1 MSALPGSLET
11 DNQPPLT
18 VPLRH
23 FFVGL
28 GFLCAAI
35 IVGLLDQLLTFS
47 AFTGVVHL
55 HLLLAGWVCV
65 TIMGAMTQFVP
76 VWSGTQIHSRRLANA
91 QLLLVTVGLSGF
103 ALALVFGWLALL
115 GIVGLVMM
123 VGFWLFIYNLIR
135 TLQPMTGLDVTE
147 RHFIFALACF
157 FVLTTFGVLL
167 AVNLTYNTTA
177 SLPITHGSL
186 LGSHLT
192 IAVFGAVL
200 TTIYGAI
207 YQLGTMFTQTKLHG
221 IDHQIQTFQELAQ
234 YLGVALLAGGRLI
247 EDLLIARVGG
257 ILVLLAAL
265 SVAFIIGRKLLE
277 MQVDWTPM
285 HRRYVIGVVSL
296 VFWSVGTLFTW
307 TRDPLAYDYL
317 FGNPGTIHILLL
329 GVIGFVV
336 LGTLYHIIPFIIWI
350 DHYSDRL
357 GLEKVPMIDDLYNQ
371 RVAMVEFSLLL
382 SGLAILVLTDGG
394 ILNESYNILGLGV
407 FGIAVLLFIG
417 NMTAVVYRHSSY
429 SIQGLLFGTTAV
441 SSNQ

>member
-11 DNQPPLT
+11 ANQPPLT

-35 IVGLLDQLLTFS
+35 IVGLLDHLFTFS
-47 AFTGVVHL
+47 GFTGVAYL

-91 QLLLVTVGLSGF
+91 QLLLVAVGLSGF
-103 ALALVFGWLALL
+103 ALALVFDWLVLL
-115 GIVGLVMM
+115 GLFGLTMM
-123 VGFWLFIYNLIR
+123 VGFWLFVYNLAR
-135 TLQPMTGLDVTE
+135 TLQPMTGLDITE
-147 RHFIFALACF
+147 RHFVFALACF
-157 FVLTTFGVLL
+157 LVLTTFGVLL
-167 AVNLTYNTTA
+167 AVNLTQNNTA

-200 TTIYGAI
+200 STIYGAI
-207 YQLGTMFTQTKLHG
+207 YQLGTMFTQTRLRG
-221 IDHQIQTFQELAQ
+221 IDHQIQTIQELAQ
-234 YLGVALLAGGRLI
+234 YLGVTLLAAGRLI
-247 EDLLIARVGG
+247 EHSLIARVGG
-257 ILVLLAAL
+257 ILVILAAL

-296 VFWSVGTLFTW
+296 AFWGVGSLFTW
-307 TRDPLAYDYL
+307 ARDPLAYDHM
-317 FGNPGTIHILLL
+317 FGSPGTTHALLL

-357 GLEKVPMIDDLYNQ
+357 GLETVPMIDDLYNE
-371 RVAMVEFSLLL
+371 RIAMVEFILLV
-382 SGLAILVLTDGG
+382 SGLGILVLTDGG
-394 ILNESYNILGLGV
+394 VLNASYSIIGLGV
-407 FGIAVLLFIG
+407 FGVGVLLFIA
-417 NMTAVVYRHSSY
+417 NMAAVVYQHSSY
-429 SIQGLLFGTTAV
+429 SVQELLLGSTSV